1 MLKRWEAVIQHCLK
15 DFKTLRRQILS
26 RTHYAE
32 MDFDYEL
39 ALALFWSIHIDG
51 TMHKDE
57 SDFFLDITEYLG
69 WTRFYRELILNK
81 IQVQPSYQFSD
92 LKITRKN
99 RDLAL
104 VLYRLVY
111 AMVLIDGEYHPDE
124 KAFIENFRTFFF
136 THESSRIAQQV
147 RQEFST
153 LISRQ
158 SPQTPSF
165 ADLDTGASSPPPPP
179 PAVEAEPEEE
189 VKTLEEYIAEL
200 DRLVG
205 LDTVKKE
212 VKDLVHFLEIQKKR
226 KEMDLPI
233 PALSLHMVFTGS
245 PGTGKT
251 TVARLVAQIFKSLG
265 ILKKGHL
272 VETDRSGLV
281 GQYIGHTAIK
291 TSELVE
297 QALDG
302 ILFIDEAY
310 ALAREAE
317 NDFGQEAID
326 TLLKRMEDHRDRLVV
341 IAAGYSR
348 EMEHFVRSN
357 PGLQSRFNTFIH
369 FPNYSSREL
378 FTILKLIC
386 ENSGYKIDPASED
399 DLLAA
404 FDKEIQKADYTFG
417 NARYIRNLF
426 ERALRNQAVRL
437 MTQKTELTKDDLVT
451 LTEKDLTIHLE

>member
-1 MLKRWEAVIQHCLK
+1 MSERFQDASAPDPVKNPLCR
-15 DFKTLRRQILS
+15 DG
-26 RTHYAE
+26 
-32 MDFDYEL
+32 FDYEL
-39 ALALFWSIHIDG
+39 AGAVLVDSYRRNYAQ
-51 TMHKDE
+51 DE

-81 IQVQPSYQFSD
+81 IQVQPYYQFSD

-212 VKDLVHFLEIQKKR
+212 VKDTVHFWRFR
-226 KEMDLPI
+226 KSARDG
-233 PALSLHMVFTGS
+233 PADTR
-245 PGTGKT
+245 
-251 TVARLVAQIFKSLG
+251 TVTAHGFYQQSGNRQDHIA
-265 ILKKGHL
+265 HWWR
-272 VETDRSGLV
+272 RS
-281 GQYIGHTAIK
+281 
-291 TSELVE
+291 SN
-297 QALDG
+297 
-302 ILFIDEAY
+302 
-310 ALAREAE
+310 RW
-317 NDFGQEAID
+317 
-326 TLLKRMEDHRDRLVV
+326 
-341 IAAGYSR
+341 GY
-348 EMEHFVRSN
+348 
-357 PGLQSRFNTFIH
+357 
-369 FPNYSSREL
+369 
-378 FTILKLIC
+378 
-386 ENSGYKIDPASED
+386 
-399 DLLAA
+399 
-404 FDKEIQKADYTFG
+404 
-417 NARYIRNLF
+417 
-426 ERALRNQAVRL
+426 
-437 MTQKTELTKDDLVT
+437 
-451 LTEKDLTIHLE
+451 